1 MTALPTTPAP
11 PSSPHRVHATRRSD
25 VQSSRTRRRGL
36 GWALGRR
43 RGLGRGLVA
52 AAVVAAVCAGLTAC
66 TPATA
71 TGQACDQSH
80 KRNLGVVAGSTANAP
95 AVTIPASATS
105 QLEAA
110 GKTNGSVTVVVPS
123 GTPQV
128 MGTTPLGSSA
138 QDAIVCHNDQR
149 TKLTQIT
156 SYLAGLRATAP
167 QVDFLGAIDQ
177 AARDL
182 GSDPMG
188 VIVVGSGLQ
197 TTDPLNF
204 AGTGLLYADPAQ
216 VVADLTSRNLLPAD
230 LTGITVYWAGMG
242 DVAGAQQPLTVPA
255 RSNLEAI
262 WSAVVKAAGGTLSL
276 LPEPAAGTAAA
287 GLPAVTPVTIEPVAT
302 KTDWSHPVVIR
313 NSDLLFSK
321 DTAAFSDSAAAQK
334 VLATLVP
341 AIEQNGK
348 AVTITGT
355 ASKDQATDNT
365 ADTALS
371 LRRAEAVKTAL
382 VGLGV
387 SASLLQT
394 AGVGFQWCG
403 WKSETDASGKY
414 SDALAEQNRS
424 VILTS
429 AGVGLCG

>member
-1 MTALPTTPAP
+1 MKALSMPLP
-11 PSSPHRVHATRRSD
+11 PSSPHKLHTTRRESG
-25 VQSSRTRRRGL
+25 QSSRTRRWGTRVG
-36 GWALGRR
+36 
-43 RGLGRGLVA
+43 
-52 AAVVAAVCAGLTAC
+52 AAVGVVLVVAAGLTAC
-66 TPATA
+66 APATA
-71 TGQACDQSH
+71 SGQACDQSH

-95 AVTIPASATS
+95 AVALPASAS
-105 QLEAA
+105 AQVQAA

-128 MGTTPLGSSA
+128 MGTTALGSSA
-138 QDAIVCHNDQR
+138 QDAIVCQNDQR

-156 SYLAGLRATAP
+156 SYIDGLKASAP
-167 QVDFLGAIDQ
+167 EVDFLGAIDQ
-177 AARDL
+177 AARNL

-216 VVADLTSRNLLPAD
+216 VVADLTARKLLPAD
-230 LTGITVYWAGMG
+230 LKGVTVYWSGMG
-242 DVAGAQQPLTVPA
+242 DTAGAQQPLTVPA

-262 WSAVVKAAGGTLSL
+262 WSAVITAAGGTLSL
-276 LPEPAAGTAAA
+276 LPEPASGSAAA
-287 GLPAVTPVTIEPVAT
+287 GLPAVTAVTVEPVAT
-302 KTDWSHPVVIR
+302 KTDWSKPVVIR
-313 NSDLLFSK
+313 NSELLFTK
-321 DTAAFSDSAAAQK
+321 DTASFSDPAAAQT

-348 AVTITGT
+348 PVTITGT

-371 LRRAEAVKTAL
+371 LKRAEAVKAAL

-387 SASLLQT
+387 PASLLQT
-394 AGVGFQWCG
+394 AGVGFEWCG
-403 WKSETDASGKY
+403 WKKETDASGAY
-414 SDALAEQNRS
+414 SDAVAEQNRT

>member
-1 MTALPTTPAP
+1 MT
-11 PSSPHRVHATRRSD
+11 
-25 VQSSRTRRRGL
+25 RTRSRL
-36 GWALGRR
+36 L
-43 RGLGRGLVA
+43 A
-52 AAVVAAVCAGLTAC
+52 AAAAIVAVCAGLTAC

-71 TGQACDQSH
+71 SGEACDQSH

-95 AVTIPASATS
+95 VVALPASASS
-105 QLEAA
+105 QLAAA

-128 MGTTPLGSSA
+128 MGTTALGSSA
-138 QDAIVCHNDQR
+138 QDAIVCQNDQR
-149 TKLTQIT
+149 TKLAAVT
-156 SYLAGLRATAP
+156 SYIDGLKASAP
-167 QVDFLGAIDQ
+167 EVDFLSAIDQ

-216 VVADLTSRNLLPAD
+216 VVSDLTARNLLPTD
-230 LTGITVYWAGMG
+230 LKGVTVYWSGMG

-276 LPEPAAGTAAA
+276 LPEPASGNAAA
-287 GLPAVTPVTIEPVAT
+287 GLPAVTPVSVEAVAT

-313 NSDLLFSK
+313 NSDLLFTK
-321 DTAAFSDSAAAQK
+321 DTADFSDPAAAQK

-341 AIEQNGK
+341 AILQNGK
-348 AVTITGT
+348 PVTVTGT

-371 LRRAEAVKTAL
+371 LRRAEAVTTAL

-387 SASLLQT
+387 PASLLQT

-414 SDALAEQNRS
+414 SDALAEQNRT

-429 AGVGLCG
+429 AGVDLCG

>member
-1 MTALPTTPAP
+1 M
-11 PSSPHRVHATRRSD
+11 
-25 VQSSRTRRRGL
+25 SRTFRPRL
-36 GWALGRR
+36 LAA
-43 RGLGRGLVA
+43 A
-52 AAVVAAVCAGLTAC
+52 AAVVALCAGLTAC
-66 TPATA
+66 TSATA
-71 TGQACDQSH
+71 SGQACDQSA

-95 AVTIPASATS
+95 AVSLPASAT
-105 QLEAA
+105 QTLEAA

-128 MGTTPLGSSA
+128 MGTTALGSSA
-138 QDAIVCHNDQR
+138 QDAIVCQNDQR

-156 SYLAGLRATAP
+156 SYIDGLKASAP
-167 QVDFLGAIDQ
+167 EVDFLGAIDQ

-182 GSDPMG
+182 GSNPMG
-188 VIVVGSGLQ
+188 VVVIGSGLQ

-216 VVADLTSRNLLPAD
+216 VVADLKARNLLPAD
-230 LTGITVYWAGMG
+230 LKGVTVYWSGMG
-242 DVAGAQQPLTVPA
+242 DTAGAQQPLTVPA

-262 WSAVVKAAGGTLSL
+262 WSAVIAAAGGTLSL
-276 LPEPAAGTAAA
+276 LPEPASGSAPS
-287 GLPAVTPVTIEPVAT
+287 GLPAVTPVAVEAVTT
-302 KTDWSHPVVIR
+302 KTDWSRPVVIR
-313 NSDLLFSK
+313 NSELLFTK
-321 DTAAFSDSAAAQK
+321 DTADFSDPAAAQK
-334 VLATLVP
+334 VLAQLVP
-341 AIEQNGK
+341 TIEQNGK
-348 AVTITGT
+348 VVTVTGT

-371 LRRAEAVKTAL
+371 LRRAEAVKAAL
-382 VGLGV
+382 VALGV
-387 SASLLQT
+387 PPTLLQT

-403 WKSETDASGKY
+403 FRAETDASGRY

>member
-1 MTALPTTPAP
+1 M
-11 PSSPHRVHATRRSD
+11 SPRVRPRVLA
-25 VQSSRTRRRGL
+25 
-36 GWALGRR
+36 AAAA
-43 RGLGRGLVA
+43 LVA
-52 AAVVAAVCAGLTAC
+52 LAAGLTAC

-71 TGQACDQSH
+71 SGEACDQSH

-95 AVTIPASATS
+95 TVSLPASASS
-105 QLEAA
+105 QLAAA

-128 MGTTPLGSSA
+128 MGTTALGSSA
-138 QDAIVCHNDQR
+138 QDAIVCQNDQR

-156 SYLAGLRATAP
+156 SYIDGLKASAP
-167 QVDFLGAIDQ
+167 EVDFLGAIDQ
-177 AARDL
+177 AARNL

-188 VIVVGSGLQ
+188 VVVVGSGLQ

-216 VVADLTSRNLLPAD
+216 VVADLTARNLLPAD
-230 LTGITVYWAGMG
+230 LKGVTVYWSGMG
-242 DVAGAQQPLTVPA
+242 DVAGTQQPLTVPA

-262 WSAVVKAAGGTLSL
+262 WSAVIKAAGGTLSL
-276 LPEPAAGTAAA
+276 LPEPASGSAAA
-287 GLPAVTPVTIEPVAT
+287 SLPAVTPVTVEAVAT
-302 KTDWSHPVVIR
+302 KTDWTKPVVIR
-313 NSDLLFSK
+313 NSDLLFTK
-321 DTAAFSDSAAAQK
+321 DTAGFSDPAAAQK

-348 AVTITGT
+348 TVTITGT
-355 ASKDQATDNT
+355 ASKDQAKDNT

-371 LRRAEAVKTAL
+371 LKRAEAVKAAL
-382 VGLGV
+382 VALGV
-387 SASLLQT
+387 PAGSLQT
-394 AGVGFQWCG
+394 AGVGYEWCG
-403 WKSETDASGKY
+403 WKNETDASGAY
-414 SDALAEQNRS
+414 SDALAEQNRT